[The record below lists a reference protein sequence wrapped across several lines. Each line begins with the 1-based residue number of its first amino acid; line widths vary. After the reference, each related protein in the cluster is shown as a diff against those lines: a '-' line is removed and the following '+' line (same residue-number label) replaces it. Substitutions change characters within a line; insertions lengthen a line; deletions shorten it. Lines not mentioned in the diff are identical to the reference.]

1 MSAMEVPAS
10 EVQLVE
16 GVGRRRL
23 VTVLTLGALMAAG
36 VAGMSFLLATTQ
48 GAWQHHIVG
57 YLMSGWCLIFLIGLT
72 VASLRPAS
80 ISVAVWLVIWTSNLV
95 ILATTAFIANLGLI
109 LALSLITAV
118 LLLALQTLP
127 RRQIGRAVLSA
138 LVFGLITLLND
149 AFIEQIVPGV
159 QRLPALPWVQGV
171 IAATVSVLALVWGL
185 LITWYDPFPT
195 LRLRLLAAL
204 LLLSLVP
211 IWAGAIVFFFL
222 NGGQMPLP
230 QMRLGIFILLVITS
244 LVIALAVASAGL
256 ITAPIRHLAA
266 VAQRARNGDYG
277 AFSRLERP
285 DELGVISQ
293 AYDHVTAT
301 LQQVV
306 YELEQRIA
314 ERSQLQQMAER
325 SLYQADQLRALAEIA
340 RAAASVQSLD
350 RLLPE
355 IAVRTSEAFGFY
367 HVGIF
372 LLDETGKYAV
382 LRAASSE
389 GGKRMLARGHKLEVG
404 QVGIVGYVTAT
415 GQPRVALD
423 VGDDAVYFQNPD
435 LPYTRSELALPLKIG
450 DRIIGAL
457 DVQSTKP
464 EAFQREDIQI
474 LSAVADQITLAI
486 ENTRLYES
494 TRRSLA
500 EVETFYR
507 QYLEREWGRLRRE
520 QQLAGFRYGLTGA
533 MPLERPVLEGEVQ
546 EKIDAGQIYRRSSER
561 VDEPAELAVPL
572 RLRGETIGALY
583 ITMPGGVVWTD
594 DEVELVNSVADR
606 LALAMENARLF
617 EQTARRADRER
628 AVAEITA
635 KIRSTND
642 PEVMLQIAVEE
653 LKQVLGAQ
661 EIRIRS
667 YVPSSKEKPAPFF
680 ELPGEEPLL
689 PPDGNEPE
697 PSS

>member
-1 MSAMEVPAS
+1 MSADGIPTS
-10 EVQLVE
+10 ETQGTVAE
-16 GVGRRRL
+16 RRRL
-23 VTVLTLGALMAAG
+23 LIVLGLGALIALFMAG
-36 VAGMSFLLATTQ
+36 LSFFLASWQ
-48 GAWQHHIVG
+48 GAWQHRAVA
-57 YLMSGWCLIFLIGLT
+57 YLLSGWFLFCLLSLA
-72 VASLRPAS
+72 VAQWRPARVS
-80 ISVAVWLVIWTSNLV
+80 LAVWLM
-95 ILATTAFIANLGLI
+95 ILPADLAFLGVTVFIANLGAV
-109 LALSLITAV
+109 LALSLISAV
-118 LLLALQTLP
+118 FLLAWQTLTG
-127 RRQIGRAVLSA
+127 RQRWRAILSA
-138 LVFGLITLLND
+138 IIFGLMAFLND
-149 AFIEQIVPGV
+149 RFLELFVPET

-171 IAATVSVLALVWGL
+171 ILAATSVLVLVWGL
-185 LITWYDPFPT
+185 NLAWSYPLAS
-195 LRLRLLAAL
+195 LRSRLLVAF

-211 IWAGAIVFFFL
+211 LWAAPVAFFFVT
-222 NGGQMPLP
+222 GAQMSVT
-230 QMRLGIFILLVITS
+230 QRNLGLFMGLAATLLVT
-244 LVIALAVASAGL
+244 LLTFLFTGAML
-256 ITAPIRHLAA
+256 APIRRLLD
-266 VAQRARNGDYG
+266 VAQRARGGDYS
-277 AFSRLERP
+277 ARSRLTRS

-293 AYDHVTAT
+293 AYDQVTET

-306 YELEQRIA
+306 YELEQRIV

-372 LLDETGKYAV
+372 LLDETGKFAV

-389 GGKRMLARGHKLEVG
+389 GGKRMLARGHRLEVG

-415 GQPRVALD
+415 GKPRVALD

-435 LPYTRSELALPLKIG
+435 LPLTRSELALPLKVG
-450 DRIIGAL
+450 ERIIGAL

-464 EAFQREDIQI
+464 EAFRREDIEI

-520 QQLAGFRYGLTGA
+520 QRLAGFRYGLTGA
-533 MPLERPVLEGEVQ
+533 APIERPVLDGEIRAKVT
-546 EKIDAGQIYRRSSER
+546 AGEIYRKSSEQM
-561 VDEPAELAVPL
+561 DEPAELAIPL

-583 ITMPGGVVWTD
+583 ITMPGGMVWTD
-594 DEVELVNSVADR
+594 DEVELVNAVADR

-628 AVAEITA
+628 AVAEITS

-642 PEVMLQIAVEE
+642 PQLMLQIAVEE
-653 LKQVLGAQ
+653 LRQVLGAQ

-667 YVPSSKEKPAPFF
+667 YAPAAGERTAPFL
-680 ELPGEEPLL
+680 ELPGEEPPL

-697 PSS
+697 PSA

>member
-1 MSAMEVPAS
+1 MDANGISTPELRRIATE
-10 EVQLVE
+10 
-16 GVGRRRL
+16 RRRL
-23 VTVLTLGALMAAG
+23 VTVLGLGALVALLMALLSFFLASWQEEWQYRA
-36 VAGMSFLLATTQ
+36 VA
-48 GAWQHHIVG
+48 
-57 YLMSGWCLIFLIGLT
+57 YLMSGWFLFCLL
-72 VASLRPAS
+72 SLMIVQGRPLHTSLA
-80 ISVAVWLVIWTSNLV
+80 AWLVILPANLAF
-95 ILATTAFIANLGLI
+95 LAVTVFIANLGAI
-109 LALSLITAV
+109 LALSLISVV
-118 LLLALQTLP
+118 LLLALQILEG
-127 RRQIGRAVLSA
+127 RQRWRALLSA
-138 LVFGLITLLND
+138 IIFGLVAFLND
-149 AFIEQIVPGV
+149 SFIEAFVPTIE
-159 QRLPALPWVQGV
+159 RLPALPWVQGV
-171 IAATVSVLALVWGL
+171 VVAAVSVPVLVWGL
-185 LITWYDPFPT
+185 NLVWSYPLSS
-195 LRLRLLAAL
+195 LRLRFLITF
-204 LLLSLVP
+204 LLLSLIPLWAVP
-211 IWAGAIVFFFL
+211 LVFFL
-222 NGGQMPLP
+222 ATGAQGPDQQRN
-230 QMRLGIFILLVITS
+230 LGLFILLAATVVVVALSFAFAGVI
-244 LVIALAVASAGL
+244 V
-256 ITAPIRHLAA
+256 APIRRLLDA
-266 VAQRARNGDYG
+266 AQRAQSGDYS
-277 AFSRLERP
+277 ALSRLARS
-285 DELGVISQ
+285 DELGTISQ
-293 AYDHVTAT
+293 AYDQVTEI
-301 LQQVV
+301 LRQVI

-314 ERSQLQQMAER
+314 ERSQLKQMAER

-372 LLDETGKYAV
+372 LLDETGKFAV

-415 GQPRVALD
+415 GKPRVALD

-435 LPYTRSELALPLKIG
+435 LPLTRSELALPLKIG
-450 DRIIGAL
+450 ERIIGAL

-464 EAFQREDIQI
+464 EAFRREDIEI

-520 QQLAGFRYGLTGA
+520 QRLAGFRYGLTGA
-533 MPLERPVLEGEVQ
+533 APIERPVLEGEIR
-546 EKIDAGQIYRRSSER
+546 EKITAGEMYRKSSEQ
-561 VDEPAELAVPL
+561 VDEPAELAIPL

-594 DEVELVNSVADR
+594 DEVELVNAVADR

-628 AVAEITA
+628 AVADITA

-642 PEVMLQIAVEE
+642 PQLMLQIAVEE
-653 LKQVLGAQ
+653 LRQVLGAQ
-661 EIRIRS
+661 EIRVRS
-667 YVPSSKEKPAPFF
+667 YAPATRERTAPFF

-697 PSS
+697 PSV

>member
-1 MSAMEVPAS
+1 MNANEALTS
-10 EVQLVE
+10 ENQSLAAE
-16 GVGRRRL
+16 TRRL
-23 VTVLTLGALMAAG
+23 MVVLGLGTLVAFLMAAL
-36 VAGMSFLLATTQ
+36 AFFLSAWQ
-48 GAWQHHIVG
+48 GAWQHRAVA
-57 YLMSGWCLIFLIGLT
+57 YLMSAWLFFCLIGLAIAR
-72 VASLRPAS
+72 VRPSRASLA
-80 ISVAVWLVIWTSNLV
+80 AWLVIWPANLAF
-95 ILATTAFIANLGLI
+95 LGATAFIAHLGVI
-109 LALSLITAV
+109 LALSLVSAV
-118 LLLALQTLP
+118 LLLALQTLEA
-127 RRQIGRAVLSA
+127 RQRWYAVLSS
-138 LVFGLITLLND
+138 VIFGLMAFLND
-149 AFIEQIVPGV
+149 RFIELFAPTV
-159 QRLPALPWVQGV
+159 QRLPALPWVQGTLS
-171 IAATVSVLALVWGL
+171 ATASILVLVWGL
-185 LITWYDPFPT
+185 YLAWSYPLSS
-195 LRLRLLAAL
+195 LRLRLLIMF

-211 IWAGAIVFFFL
+211 LWAAPIVFFFMT
-222 NGGQMPLP
+222 GAQVPV
-230 QMRLGIFILLVITS
+230 QQWSLGVFILLATTVVVVILIFTFTAV
-244 LVIALAVASAGL
+244 LVV
-256 ITAPIRHLAA
+256 PIRHLLNT
-266 VAQRARNGDYG
+266 AQRAQGGDYS
-277 AFSRLERP
+277 ALSRLVRS

-293 AYDHVTAT
+293 AYDQVTET

-325 SLYQADQLRALAEIA
+325 SLYQADQLRALADIA

-372 LLDETGKYAV
+372 LLDETGKFAV

-389 GGKRMLARGHKLEVG
+389 GGKRMLARGHRLEVG

-415 GQPRVALD
+415 GRPRVALD

-435 LPYTRSELALPLKIG
+435 LPLTRSELALPLKIG

-464 EAFQREDIQI
+464 EAFRREDIEI

-520 QQLAGFRYGLTGA
+520 QRLAGFRYGLTGA
-533 MPLERPVLEGEVQ
+533 APIERPVLDGEIR
-546 EKIDAGQIYRRSSER
+546 EKITAGEIYRKSSEQM
-561 VDEPAELAVPL
+561 DEPAELAIPL

-594 DEVELVNSVADR
+594 DEVELVNAVADR

-642 PEVMLQIAVEE
+642 PQLMLQIAVEE

-667 YVPSSKEKPAPFF
+667 YAPSTGERAAPFF
-680 ELPGEEPLL
+680 ELPEEEPPL

-697 PSS
+697 PSV

>member
-1 MSAMEVPAS
+1 MSAMEMPAS
-10 EVQLVE
+10 EVQFV
-16 GVGRRRL
+16 GGAGRRRL
-23 VTVLTLGALMAAG
+23 VTVLTVGALMAAG
-36 VAGMSFLLATTQ
+36 MAGMAFFLAAAE
-48 GAWQHHIVG
+48 GVWQHRLAG
-57 YLMSGWCLIFLIGLT
+57 YLLSGWALVFLIGS
-72 VASLRPAS
+72 VIAALRPARA
-80 ISVAVWLVIWTSNLV
+80 SVAVWLVIWASNLV
-95 ILATTAFIANLGLI
+95 ILATTAFVANLGLI
-109 LALSLITAV
+109 LAVSLTTGV
-118 LLLALQTLP
+118 LLLALQALP
-127 RRQIGRAVLSA
+127 TRQIWRAVLSA
-138 LVFGLITLLND
+138 AIFGLIAFVND
-149 AFIEQIVPGV
+149 AVIEQIVPGLE
-159 QRLPALPWVQGV
+159 RPSALPWVQGTIV
-171 IAATVSVLALVWGL
+171 AMASLLALVWGL
-185 LITWYDPFPT
+185 IMTWYDPFPS
-195 LRLRLLAAL
+195 LRARLLTML
-204 LLLSLVP
+204 LMLTLVP
-211 IWAGAIVFFFL
+211 LWGGATAFFFF

-230 QMRLGIFILLVITS
+230 QLQVGLLILLVATL
-244 LVIALAVASAGL
+244 LVVALAVTSANL
-256 ITAPIRHLAA
+256 VTAPIRHLMT
-266 VAQRARNGDYG
+266 VAQRARDGDYG
-277 AFSRLERP
+277 ALSRLARP

-293 AYDHVTAT
+293 AYDHVTTT

-306 YELEQRIA
+306 YELEQRVA
-314 ERSQLQQMAER
+314 ERSKLQQMAER

-520 QQLAGFRYGLTGA
+520 QRLAGFRYGLTGA
-533 MPLERPVLEGEVQ
+533 MPLERPLSEVQ
-546 EKIDAGQIYRRSSER
+546 EKVSAGQVYRKSSEQ

-594 DEVELVNSVADR
+594 DEVELVNAVADR

-642 PEVMLQIAVEE
+642 PEVMLQIAIEE

-667 YVPSSKEKPAPFF
+667 YVPASSEKPAPFF
-680 ELPGEEPLL
+680 EWPGEEPLL

>member
-1 MSAMEVPAS
+1 MSAIETS
-10 EVQLVE
+10 EIHLAE
-16 GVGRRRL
+16 SSERRRL
-23 VTVLTLGALMAAG
+23 LLVLMPGGLAAALMA
-36 VAGMSFLLATTQ
+36 GMAFLLAAWQ
-48 GAWQHHIVG
+48 GAWQPRMVG
-57 YLMSGWCLIFLIGLT
+57 YLMSGWFLLFLIGMA
-72 VASLRPAS
+72 VVSSRPGRASTAG
-80 ISVAVWLVIWTSNLV
+80 WLVIWGANLA
-95 ILATTAFIANLGLI
+95 LLGTTAFLARLGAI
-109 LALSLITAV
+109 LAFSLLVTV
-118 LLLALQTLP
+118 FLLALQTMKG
-127 RRQIGRAVLSA
+127 RQVWRAMLSA
-138 LVFGLITLLND
+138 LTFGSIALLSD
-149 AFIEQIVPGV
+149 AFIELVIPVA
-159 QRLPALPWVQGV
+159 QRLPASPEVQGAV
-171 IAATVSVLALVWGL
+171 SATASLLILAWGL
-185 LITWYDPFPT
+185 TLIWSYPFPS
-195 LRLRLLAAL
+195 LRWRLLAML
-204 LLLSLVP
+204 LLLSLLPLWAASVIFFFVTGAQMP
-211 IWAGAIVFFFL
+211 PQQMGTGLFLLLVATLGAVALAFAFAGAV
-222 NGGQMPLP
+222 
-230 QMRLGIFILLVITS
+230 
-244 LVIALAVASAGL
+244 
-256 ITAPIRHLAA
+256 TAPVRHILQA
-266 VAQRARNGDYG
+266 AQRARQGDYA

-285 DELGVISQ
+285 DELGAISE
-293 AYDHVTAT
+293 AYDRVIET

-306 YELEQRIA
+306 SELEQRIA
-314 ERSQLQQMAER
+314 ERSKLQQMAER

-372 LLDETGKYAV
+372 LLDETGKFAV

-415 GQPRVALD
+415 GKPRVALD

-435 LPYTRSELALPLKIG
+435 LPYTRSELALPLKVG
-450 DRIIGAL
+450 DRVIGAL

-464 EAFQREDIQI
+464 EAFQRDDIQI

-520 QQLAGFRYGLTGA
+520 QRLAGFRYGLTGA
-533 MPLERPVLEGEVQ
+533 LPLERPVLEGEVQ
-546 EKIDAGQIYRRSSER
+546 EKVASGQIYRKSSEQM
-561 VDEPAELAVPL
+561 DEPAELAIPL

-583 ITMPGGVVWTD
+583 VTMPGGAIWTD
-594 DEVELVNSVADR
+594 DEVELVNAVADR

-635 KIRSTND
+635 RIRSTND
-642 PEVMLQIAVEE
+642 PQVMLQVAIEE

-661 EIRIRS
+661 EIRVRS
-667 YVPSSKEKPAPFF
+667 YASSSGEKPAPFF
-680 ELPGEEPLL
+680 ELPGEESLL
-689 PPDGNEPE
+689 PPDGNEPG